1 MKACVTSKIL
11 SKDTSGKTVPFEE
24 TLQFV
29 KQAGFEEIDMGLEA
43 PALTGPGWESALYDR
58 IRLCERDTFVTGDAE
73 DIIRPLGYVF
83 FEVFD

>member
-58 IRLCERDTFVTGDAE
+58 MRRDGRNSTRLPAGQSILRKLPV
-73 DIIRPLGYVF
+73 
-83 FEVFD
+83 